1 MAHKKNKLRR
11 FFRKLKW
18 FFGVYLM
25 PRHDATIMTLNGLLS
40 FDSKDRTLGRSLY
53 VEREFEID
61 GMEQTV
67 KLLQQENYLP
77 ADLTNATVLDVG
89 GYIGMISVGFIHNRI
104 FGKAV
109 AFEPNPNN
117 FRLLQKNIAQNHLE
131 ESLTAYNMALSDRHE
146 ELMMELSDKN
156 YGDHRIREA
165 GHEVTEDHY
174 GESQRSTISVEANT
188 LDDVMAGSESSQADK
203 IVLVWMDIQGHEG
216 KFFGGA
222 KQFFTKHKNVPVA
235 MEFWPYGIR
244 RSGMEK
250 EEFCGLLK
258 ALFSKFYILYES
270 TPVARDIQNID
281 AYFEQYSAPD
291 SGCHLILV
299 NDKL

>member
-1 MAHKKNKLRR
+1 MANKKNKFRR
-11 FFRKLKW
+11 FFRKFNW

-25 PRHDATIMTLNGLLS
+25 PRHDATIMTQNGLLS
-40 FDSKDRTLGRSLY
+40 FDSRDRTLGRSLC

-61 GMEQTV
+61 GMQETLR
-67 KLLQQENYLP
+67 LLQNEGYMAN
-77 ADLTNATVLDVG
+77 DLSNATVLDVG
-89 GYIGMISVGFIHNRI
+89 GYIGMISVGFLHNNM
-104 FGKAV
+104 FGHAV

-117 FRLLQKNIAQNHLE
+117 FRLLQKNIEQNNLQNHLV
-131 ESLTAYNMALSDRHE
+131 AYNMALSNCRE

-156 YGDHRIREA
+156 YGDHRIRES
-165 GHEVTEDHY
+165 GHDVEEDHY
-174 GESQRSTISVEANT
+174 GESRRSTITVEANK
-188 LDDVMAGSESSQADK
+188 LDEVMMTSESSRADS
-203 IVLVWMDIQGHEG
+203 VALVWMDIQGHEG

-222 KQFFTKHKNVPVA
+222 KQFFSQHKNVPVA

-258 ALFSKFYILYES
+258 EMFSKFYILYES
-270 TPVARDIQNID
+270 TPIARDIENID

-291 SGCHLILV
+291 SGCHMILV
-299 NDKL
+299 NDKI